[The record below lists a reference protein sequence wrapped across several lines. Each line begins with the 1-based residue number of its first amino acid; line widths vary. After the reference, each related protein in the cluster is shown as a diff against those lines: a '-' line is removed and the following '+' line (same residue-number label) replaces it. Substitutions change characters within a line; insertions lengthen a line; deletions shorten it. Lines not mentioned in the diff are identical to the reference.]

1 MMKKNN
7 ILIYLLCFLVL
18 ILSLN
23 VSAGGNGKTTKSS
36 SPLTRTYANS
46 QLVINGSNIIINKMI
61 KFLFL
66 L

>member
-1 MMKKNN
+1 MKKNN
-7 ILIYLLCFLVL
+7 ILIYLLCLLVL
-18 ILSLN
+18 ILSL
-23 VSAGGNGKTTKSS
+23 VSAGGYGKATKSS

-46 QLVINGSNIIINKMI
+46 QLIINGSNIIINKMI